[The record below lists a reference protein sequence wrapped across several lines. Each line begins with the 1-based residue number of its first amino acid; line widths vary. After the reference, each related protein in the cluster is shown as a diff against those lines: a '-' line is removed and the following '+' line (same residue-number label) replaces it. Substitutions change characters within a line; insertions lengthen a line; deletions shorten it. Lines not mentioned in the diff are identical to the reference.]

1 MDNKKSGVIQTE
13 TAVDT
18 PRSVEELLRAPVAA
32 PLAPLPLEVLVPE
45 ATQQTPAVR
54 QRVTRPDCRLHGLGQ
69 TKYIDDMYLPGMLY
83 AKVKRAGIPSARIIS
98 IDTKEAEAMPGV
110 VAVLTGRDVPC
121 NSFGPS
127 LKDQPVLADT
137 RVFHAGDGV
146 AAVAAVTEQIATEA
160 LEKIKVEYEP
170 LTPVLDPLVSLQL
183 ETPGVHAPNP
193 NVYWHKVI
201 KKGDVERGF
210 AESYRVF
217 EGTYRTQMVE
227 HVPLEPH
234 SSLAMWDANG
244 RVTIYSTLGRI
255 TLGRADLSRTLGV
268 PMSRIRVI
276 ATIVGGNF
284 GGKNE
289 ITTEPVVALLAKKT
303 GRPVKCTFTRPEE
316 FTSSTTRHPLIMEYK
331 TGVTK
336 QGKIV
341 ARQIRLVLDGGAYCS
356 WSETTLGKACILS
369 AGPYEIPNLH
379 AEAFVVYTNKTMT
392 GAMRGFGAPQVC
404 FAYESH
410 MDDMAKALGI
420 DPLEIRLLN
429 TLREGS
435 LSPTSQVLHSVVV
448 ADTLKQAAARF
459 GWNGNGSKS

>member
-1 MDNKKSGVIQTE
+1 
-13 TAVDT
+13 
-18 PRSVEELLRAPVAA
+18 
-32 PLAPLPLEVLVPE
+32 
-45 ATQQTPAVR
+45 
-54 QRVTRPDCRLHGLGQ
+54 
-69 TKYIDDMYLPGMLY
+69 
-83 AKVKRAGIPSARIIS
+83 
-98 IDTKEAEAMPGV
+98 
-110 VAVLTGRDVPC
+110 
-121 NSFGPS
+121 
-127 LKDQPVLADT
+127 
-137 RVFHAGDGV
+137 
-146 AAVAAVTEQIATEA
+146 
-160 LEKIKVEYEP
+160 VEYEP

-217 EGTYRTQMVE
+217 EGTFRTQMVE

-234 SSLAMWDANG
+234 SSLATWDANG

-255 TLGRADLSRTLGV
+255 TLGRADLSRTLGI
-268 PMSRIRVI
+268 PMSRIRII
-276 ATIVGGNF
+276 ATVVGGNF

-289 ITTEPVVALLAKKT
+289 ITTEPIVALLAKKT

-331 TGVTK
+331 TGVSK
-336 QGKIV
+336 QGKLL

-369 AGPYEIPNLH
+369 AGPYEIENLH

-410 MDDMAKALGI
+410 MDDIAKALGI

-429 TLREGS
+429 TLKEGS

-448 ADTLKQAAARF
+448 ADTLKQAAERF